1 MKNWII
7 DHRKNGIAVSTKM
20 ILIEARIL
28 AIEMS
33 ITDFAG
39 TTSWCERF
47 MIRNGLCMRAI
58 TTVAQKLPCEY
69 ERKIIEFHKYVI
81 NMRKKLF

>member
-1 MKNWII
+1 VIPELNLMFKTEENTHVMK
-7 DHRKNGIAVSTKM
+7 VSTKM
-20 ILIEARIL
+20 ILIEARRL

-47 MIRNGLCMRAI
+47 MRTNGLCKRTKI
-58 TTVAQKLPCEY
+58 TIA
-69 ERKIIEFHKYVI
+69 
-81 NMRKKLF
+81 